1 MAIITV
7 HMKKILF
14 TVLGVLLITS
24 VILMFIFKRPDN
36 VHVKDD
42 DTDISVPEKSKS
54 KTEVAEESSD
64 YIKWVEF
71 NVTYKAMKDAM
82 NADIKSRETDT
93 PFDWI
98 QLLAYL
104 GAKYGG
110 NFSQY
115 RQSDLNALT
124 QRLAEGESIND
135 ITADMKYY
143 PYYFKAYEAVLGR
156 YIGVYTKQVKS
167 ENGSIIWKSG
177 YGLRVYSPI
186 AEGYSYSDYDD
197 FGSSRSYGYAR
208 RHLGHDMM
216 GSIGTPI
223 VAIEDGYVECMG
235 WNQYGGWRIGIR
247 SFDKKRYYY
256 YAHLRK
262 DHPYQSTLKE
272 GDTVKAGEVIG
283 YLGMTGYSTK
293 ENVNNINVP
302 HLHLGIQLIFDESQ
316 KESNNEIWIDC
327 YNIVKLLYENRS
339 SVEKNSSGEY
349 ERVYDIEIP
358 EE

>member
-1 MAIITV
+1 MPIVTLRL
-7 HMKKILF
+7 KKI
-14 TVLGVLLITS
+14 VL
-24 VILMFIFKRPDN
+24 FIFGFFILLTVVLCFVFRPKQGDN
-36 VHVKDD
+36 TPKTPDVTEQKQITPKVADEQKDF
-42 DTDISVPEKSKS
+42 
-54 KTEVAEESSD
+54 
-64 YIKWVEF
+64 IKWVEF
-71 NVTYKAMKDAM
+71 DVTSKAMEETLQ
-82 NADIKSRETDT
+82 ADVKGMEEGIEA
-93 PFDWI
+93 DWI
-98 QLLAYL
+98 KLLACL

-110 NFSQY
+110 DFDRY
-115 RQSDLNALT
+115 KTADLNAIT
-124 QRLAEGESIND
+124 ERLKNGEEMWQ
-135 ITADMKYY
+135 ITENMKYY
-143 PYYFKAYEAVLGR
+143 DYYYKAYYAVLNQFVGP
-156 YIGVYTKQVKS
+156 YTKQVKD
-167 ENGSIIWKSG
+167 ENGDIVWKSK
-177 YGLRVYSPI
+177 YGLRAYSPI
-186 AEGYSYSDYDD
+186 AEGYSYNHYDD
-197 FGSSRSYGYAR
+197 FGSSRSYGFAR

-223 VAIEDGYVECMG
+223 VAIEGGYVETMG

-283 YLGMTGYSTK
+283 YLGMTGYSHK

-327 YNIVKLLYENRS
+327 YNIVKFLQQNRS
-339 SVEKNSSGEY
+339 TVAKNSNGEY
-349 ERVYDIEIP
+349 ERVYDIEVS